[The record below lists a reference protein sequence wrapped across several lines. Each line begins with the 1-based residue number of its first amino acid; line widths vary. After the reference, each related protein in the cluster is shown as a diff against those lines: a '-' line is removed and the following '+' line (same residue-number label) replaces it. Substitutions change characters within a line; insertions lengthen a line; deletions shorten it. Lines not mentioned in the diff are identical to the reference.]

1 MPWVWP
7 IKKGRWQG
15 DRAFP
20 AGLAVSNG
28 KQVHADGTISASVFL
43 TLGLAGHRTE
53 GLWDLG
59 TSFIFCVASQT
70 TTSKR
75 CSTIFTGGCKDQLFR
90 SIFEKLNHLCDCKL
104 L

>member
-1 MPWVWP
+1 MVKDLALSLLWLGFNTWPGNFHMPWVWP

-59 TSFIFCVASQT
+59 TSFIFCRFSNDYQ
-70 TTSKR
+70 
-75 CSTIFTGGCKDQLFR
+75 
-90 SIFEKLNHLCDCKL
+90 
-104 L
+104 